1 MAPPYS
7 RKRKDVFRQQFNYSL
22 AAGFSQDGSTFGWLT
37 PALRCSNGRALTQLR
52 LLPLKWSNSA
62 FGLGQVPICPL
73 TFILSPLWGEGRER
87 GTRPAPSWVPKALP
101 SRDSG
106 PMLAIVTTD
115 R

>member
-1 MAPPYS
+1 MAHPGPS
-7 RKRKDVFRQQFNYSL
+7 LLQRQ
-22 AAGFSQDGSTFGWLT
+22 GFD
-37 PALRCSNGRALTQLR
+37 PAKA
-52 LLPLKWSNSA
+52 LPLKWSNSA

-106 PMLAIVTTD
+106 PMLAIVTTVID
-115 R
+115 AG